1 MKLYDLSVC
10 GVQNTLVAPTEKL
23 RFSWK
28 LESENDNTF
37 QVSSRFVIT
46 KKNIGVDAIV
56 YDSLDREGCES
67 VLVEPAG
74 LRLDPL
80 SDYIFAL
87 TVTDNH
93 GETASA
99 SLNFSTGL
107 SDNDWAGAKW
117 IRPKEHI
124 SGWAPYLRTKF
135 IVGGKDI
142 AGRDS
147 VVGGK
152 DVAGRDS
159 VVGGSIIDGGAAAG
173 KKIARARLYACGLG
187 CAEYYIN
194 GRRTDDYFVDPP
206 ATNYEK
212 TVLYRGTDV
221 TDLIKEGG
229 NALTAFLGEGFY
241 SQSRV
246 WGSNGFV
253 FGKECLIALLKIDF
267 EDGTSQL
274 VKTDTDGSW
283 SYKYGP
289 ISTNNIY
296 AGEVYDCRL
305 ETPDFADFNSDDA
318 GWGEVIEDETPKGTL
333 TDCLMPPVRII
344 REIPCK
350 SVKCAS
356 GASDG
361 AWIFDLG
368 ENFAGTYEV
377 RIPANSPRGAVYVFR
392 TSEALNKGGGL
403 DHRSTGAF
411 ATQCIQQDIYIARGG
426 SETEIFRPR
435 FTYHGFRYVEIT
447 GIHDFSKGYG
457 TMPEKDMIKGLALS
471 TDFRQT
477 GWFDSDNIDLNKL
490 HALMQNTFRSNYH
503 GYPEDCPA
511 REKCGWLGD
520 AEVVVNWGLF
530 NYDTL
535 ASYEKYLSDIR
546 TSTEVYGTWQMI
558 APGKRGCGEAT
569 PLWGCAQ
576 IIIPYYMWQYLG
588 DSAAVTD
595 NIDLMR
601 RWVQH
606 ETNRAPD
613 CIISE
618 GLGDWCPPVGHESP
632 LRMPVSHSSTLM
644 YYEICTKMAE
654 ISRAFG
660 YGDEAH
666 YDELAEK
673 IRESFNRHF
682 YDYEKHTYGYW
693 GSNGAAILTG
703 IFPDGEKKALTDETV
718 RLIRDEKYAMTT
730 GIYGNKYL
738 VPALMKDGYGED
750 ALRFLFNRFATS
762 FGTMMDDGATSIWE
776 STDMHFVE
784 MREDIGVSSYNH
796 PMHGGFMYSYY
807 TCIAGIEPLAPGFRR
822 FRVKPC
828 HMRGIKRAAARFD
841 SPYGEIEVVYNKRD
855 DGPGFRYTVKV
866 PANTQAV
873 FEAPGAAEPMILGS
887 GTWVI

>member
-1 MKLYDLSVC
+1 MKLYDLSVN
-10 GVQNTLVAPTEKL
+10 GARKTLVAPVEGL

-28 LESENDNTF
+28 IESDKDNTF
-37 QVSSRFVIT
+37 QVSRRIAVT
-46 KKNIGVDAIV
+46 RTGRDNDEVV
-56 YDSLDREGCES
+56 YDSGEIESPES
-67 VLVEPAG
+67 VLASPEGLKLEPG
-74 LRLDPL
+74 T
-80 SDYIFAL
+80 DYVFSV

-93 GETASA
+93 GDVAAA
-99 SLNFSTGL
+99 SLPFSTGL
-107 SDNDWAGAKW
+107 DEKGWAGAKW
-117 IRPKEHI
+117 IRPGEHI

-135 IVGGKDI
+135 VAGSDGRKI
-142 AGRDS
+142 AG
-147 VVGGK
+147 
-152 DVAGRDS
+152 
-159 VVGGSIIDGGAAAG
+159 
-173 KKIARARLYACGLG
+173 ARLYACGLG

-194 GRRTDDYFVDPP
+194 GQRTDDCFVDPP

-221 TDLIKEGG
+221 TALVKEGG
-229 NALTAFLGEGFY
+229 NALTAMLGEGFY

-246 WGSNGFV
+246 WGSQGMV
-253 FGKECLIALLKIDF
+253 FGKECLIALLKI
-267 EDGTSQL
+267 EYTDGTEQL
-274 VKTDTDGSW
+274 VKTDVDGSW
-283 SYKYGP
+283 SYKYSP

-305 ETPDFADFNSDDA
+305 ETEGFADYDSCDC
-318 GWGEVIEDETPKGTL
+318 GWGEVVEDETPKGKL
-333 TDCLMPPVRII
+333 TGCLMPPVRII

-361 AWIFDLG
+361 CWIFDLG

-377 RIPANSPRGAVYVFR
+377 KIPANSPRGAVYVFR

-411 ATQCIQQDIYIARGG
+411 ATQCIQQDVYIARGG
-426 SETEIFRPR
+426 PEEEIFRPR

-447 GIHDFSKGYG
+447 GIHDFSRGYG
-457 TMPEKDMIKGLALS
+457 TMPLHTMIKGLALS
-471 TDFRQT
+471 TDLRQT
-477 GWFDSDNIDLNKL
+477 GRFDSDNIDLNRL
-490 HALMQNTFRSNYH
+490 HGIMQNTFRSNYH

-520 AEVVVNWGLF
+520 AEVVVNWGLL

-535 ASYEKYLSDIR
+535 ASYEKYLNDIR
-546 TSTEVYGTWQMI
+546 TSKEVYGTWQMI

-576 IIIPYYMWQYLG
+576 IIIPYYMWQYYG
-588 DSAAVTD
+588 DASAVTD

-601 RWVQH
+601 LWVEH

-618 GLGDWCPPVGHESP
+618 GLGDWCPPGGNDAP
-632 LRMPVSHSSTLM
+632 RRMPVPHSSTLM
-644 YYEICTKMAE
+644 YYEICVKMAE

-666 YDELAEK
+666 YDALAEK

-682 YDYEKHTYGYW
+682 YDGEKHTYGYW
-693 GSNGAAILTG
+693 GTNGAALLTG
-703 IFPDGEKKALTDETV
+703 IYPEGEKKALLEETV
-718 RLIRDEKYAMTT
+718 RMIRDEKYAMPT

-738 VPALMKDGYGED
+738 VPALMKAGYGED
-750 ALRFLFNRFATS
+750 ALRFLFNRFSPS
-762 FGTMMDDGATSIWE
+762 FGTMMDDGGTSMWE
-776 STDMHFVE
+776 QPDMHFVE
-784 MREDIGVSSYNH
+784 TREDVGVASYDH
-796 PMHGGFMYSYY
+796 PMEGGFMYSYY
-807 TCIAGIEPLAPGFRR
+807 TCIAGIEPLSPGFRR

-828 HMRGIKRAAARFD
+828 HMRGVNRVAVQFD

-855 DGPGFRYTVKV
+855 DAPGFRYTVKV